1 MISTNLAIS
10 GFFPSK
16 KHDSV
21 GIRNF
26 LVETFIQKSQNIE
39 NNDNKYFFFF
49 PFFAYFSKTIDFGTV
64 LGAEMNSACKNT
76 LISTIS

>member
-1 MISTNLAIS
+1 MISTNLAIF

-26 LVETFIQKSQNIE
+26 QLKLLDKNHKKEKIMIINNI
-39 NNDNKYFFFF
+39 F
-49 PFFAYFSKTIDFGTV
+49 PFYVYFSKTIDFISV
-64 LGAEMNSACKNT
+64 FGAEMNSACKNT